1 MSIYKEN
8 FRTAQICTQHTTTNI
23 SFTQQNA
30 YNCNDI
36 NMIIYIYIYVCEL
49 CVKKNYEKD
58 YI

>member
-36 NMIIYIYIYVCEL
+36 NMIIYIYVCEL